1 MAVYTGWLLDQAND
15 WLAGKT
21 IKVMAVTSAFT
32 QLQAESTRAFITDME
47 PAGSGYTAGGVTA
60 TGVVAS
66 VVDGTLV
73 LTSDDIAFGAV
84 TLADV
89 GGVIYYEDTGSAATD
104 RLVVADTFAAVSF
117 TDPETF
123 TYHPDPDGLVVG
135 TP

>member
-1 MAVYTGWLLDQAND
+1 MAVYADWLMDQANA

-21 IKVMAVTSAFT
+21 IKVLAVTSAFT
-32 QLQAESTRAFITDME
+32 QLQADSTRDNLTSE
-47 PAGSGYTAGGVTA
+47 VSGTGYTAGGVTA

-66 VVDGTLV
+66 VLDGALV
-73 LTSDDIAFGAV
+73 LTSDDIDFGAV
-84 TLADV
+84 TLPDV
-89 GGVIYYEDTGSAATD
+89 AGVIYYESTGTAATD
-104 RLVVADTFAAVSF
+104 RLIVADTFAAVSF